1 VVSILSAARR
11 RLAMRW
17 PPLRRIP
24 QIERERR
31 AIYGMPRRHPES
43 LTRQLRRRDER
54 RFAAAAA
61 ELADIDGA
69 DL

>member
-1 VVSILSAARR
+1 MVILAAAKR

-17 PPLRRIP
+17 PPRRRIT

-31 AIYGMPRRHPES
+31 AICGMSRRHPES
-43 LTRQLRRRDER
+43 LTRHLRRRDER